1 MGPPLAPDRMS
12 SSSLPANR
20 TDPLAAAL
28 AQVEQRQVRALLP
41 AATRGLV
48 VQVTRHWPAVDL
60 GLTDPRVWSVVVGD
74 RGARGVQVRG
84 DPVAWPVA
92 SDSAAAV
99 ILLHA
104 LEQVADP
111 APVLAEAERV
121 LMPYGRLLVA
131 GFNPWSLC
139 GLRGL
144 AERFG
149 HHAHDWWPQHL
160 RSVGELRQLLGRLPM
175 QVEDVTTAFFRVPLD
190 RQWILRGTLVME
202 HVGPRLLPRSG
213 GLYCLAASKRRLA
226 VRPLRLRWQ
235 RLPAYVAAS
244 SRVPAGRAAAR
255 QSLT

>member
-1 MGPPLAPDRMS
+1 M
-12 SSSLPANR
+12 SLPPPSDQP

-41 AATRGLV
+41 AGTQGLV

-60 GLTDPRVWSVVVGD
+60 GLSDPRAWSVVMG
-74 RGARGVQVRG
+74 GAGGPDATVQLRG
-84 DPVAWPVA
+84 DPLAWPLA
-92 SDSAAAV
+92 SDSVAVV

-104 LEQVADP
+104 LERVADP
-111 APVLAEAERV
+111 TPVLAEAERV
-121 LMPYGRLLVA
+121 LMPFGRLLVA

-149 HHAHDWWPQHL
+149 HHSRDWWPQHL
-160 RSVGELRQLLGRLPM
+160 RSVGELRHLLGRLPM

-190 RQWILRGTLVME
+190 RQWVLRKTQVME
-202 HVGPRLLPRSG
+202 RIGPRLLPRSG
-213 GLYCLAASKRRLA
+213 GLYCLAASKRRFA

-235 RLPAYVAAS
+235 RLPAYVAPAA
-244 SRVPAGRAAAR
+244 RIPAGRAAA
-255 QSLT
+255 